1 MVNKEMD
8 RLTSDEFQMLID
20 ETPHCDSSV
29 RPKNIEPTMVYQN
42 VEQLKLNY
50 PETEEETKLK
60 PGEPSGE
67 SK

>member
-8 RLTSDEFQMLID
+8 RLASDELQMLFD
-20 ETPHCDSSV
+20 EMQFCDIA
-29 RPKNIEPTMVYQN
+29 RPKKIETTMVYQN
-42 VEQLKLNY
+42 VEQLKSNY

-60 PGEPSGE
+60 PGELSGE